1 MYYPAGD
8 RRELPAFGVL
18 AFSFL
23 AGAVPFSYVSARLL
37 RSVDLRA
44 HGTGTVS
51 ATGVWQ
57 VAGAGPLVV
66 AGLLDAAKGAIGPTL
81 AGRSRPALAAL
92 ASGAAVAGHNWSPF
106 LRGAGGRGLSVAI
119 GSLSTTEPAGAVLLI
134 AGLGLGKLAGQ
145 TAFGC
150 LVAEL
155 ALIPVLRR
163 TGGNRGRDVAWAVL
177 VPMLAKR
184 LARNQ
189 RARSA
194 RVYLSRLLFDRDE
207 LLRRG
212 RP

>member
-1 MYYPAGD
+1 MHYPAGE
-8 RRELPAFGVL
+8 RRMPPAFGVVAL
-18 AFSFL
+18 SFL

-37 RSVDLRA
+37 RDVDLRA

-57 VAGAGPLVV
+57 VAGTGPLVV
-66 AGLLDAAKGAIGPTL
+66 TGVLDAAKGAVGPML

-119 GSLSTTEPAGAVLLI
+119 GSLSATEPVGAVLLI
-134 AGLGLGKLAGQ
+134 AGLGLGKLARQ
-145 TAFGC
+145 TGFGC

-163 TGGNRGRDVAWAVL
+163 TGGTRGCGVAWAVL

-184 LARNQ
+184 LAGNQ
-189 RARSA
+189 RASSP

-207 LLRRG
+207 PHG
-212 RP
+212 QARP

>member
-1 MYYPAGD
+1 MRHLAGEH
-8 RRELPAFGVL
+8 RVPPAFGVL
-18 AFSFL
+18 ALSFL

-37 RSVDLRA
+37 RDVDLRA

-66 AGLLDAAKGAIGPTL
+66 TGLLDAAKGAIGPML
-81 AGRSRPALAAL
+81 AGRSRPALAAF

-119 GSLSTTEPAGAVLLI
+119 GSLAATEPAGAVLLI

-155 ALIPVLRR
+155 ALIPVLHR
-163 TGGNRGRDVAWAVL
+163 TGGTRGREVAWAVL

-184 LARNQ
+184 LAGNQ
-189 RARSA
+189 PARSP

-207 LLRRG
+207 PPRRA

>member
-1 MYYPAGD
+1 MHGHAGD
-8 RRELPAFGVL
+8 RYLPPSPAVL
-18 AFSFL
+18 ALSFI
-23 AGAVPFSYVSARLL
+23 AGAVPFSYVSARAL
-37 RSVDLRA
+37 RDVDLRA

-66 AGLLDAAKGAIGPTL
+66 AGLLDAAKGMVGPAL
-81 AGRSRPALAAL
+81 AGRNRPALAAL

-119 GSLSTTEPAGAVLLI
+119 GSLSATEPAGAALLI
-134 AGLGLGKLAGQ
+134 AGLGLGKLARQ

-155 ALIPVLRR
+155 ALVPVLRR
-163 TGGNRGRDVAWAVL
+163 TGGPRGRGVAWAVL

-184 LARNQ
+184 LAGNQ
-189 RARSA
+189 RARSPG
-194 RVYLSRLLFDRDE
+194 VYLSRLLFDRDE
-207 LLRRG
+207 PLRRA